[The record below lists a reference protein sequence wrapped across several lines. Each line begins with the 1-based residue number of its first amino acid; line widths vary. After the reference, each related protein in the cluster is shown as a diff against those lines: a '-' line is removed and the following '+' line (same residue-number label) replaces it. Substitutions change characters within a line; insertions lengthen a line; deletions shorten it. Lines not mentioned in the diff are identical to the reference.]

1 MNVIETE
8 RLNLREAT
16 EEDAAFIL
24 ELLNDPDFIRHVADR
39 GLRTLEDAR
48 RYIVEKF
55 VASYRRND
63 FGFWL
68 VETKETGEAAGVCG
82 LVNRAELPGVDV
94 GYAFLPRFRS
104 KGYAYES
111 AAAVV
116 RHARESLALRRL
128 YAIVNP
134 DNTASIRV
142 LEKLGMKFE
151 RMVKFPDEENEIK
164 LFAADL

>member
-1 MNVIETE
+1 MAGASVFTVSFYRPSSIVYSPQKKRGPHTLNVIETE

-24 ELLNDPDFIRHVADR
+24 ELLSDPDFIRHVADR

-68 VETKETGEAAGVCG
+68 VETKETGEAAGVC
-82 LVNRAELPGVDV
+82 
-94 GYAFLPRFRS
+94 
-104 KGYAYES
+104 
-111 AAAVV
+111 
-116 RHARESLALRRL
+116 
-128 YAIVNP
+128 
-134 DNTASIRV
+134 
-142 LEKLGMKFE
+142 
-151 RMVKFPDEENEIK
+151 
-164 LFAADL
+164 